1 MNEFDYRK
9 AVLVVILI
17 LVVGLCLYRYRE
29 LWPFGTDSPKPS
41 VIVVEGRTASLSLDE
56 ETRAKII
63 DYFRGVRIPPEE
75 NNLDFSRS
83 LDSVGRSQLSEGN
96 DEEAHSTYQKVL
108 AISYQQGSLKGIGAA
123 LLALSE
129 IAERADHQGEALGIV
144 MLLSK
149 MAEALGNE
157 EKEVMELRLARLLEQ
172 QNGIEMQMTGVLEEG
187 EEGAEEGP
195 EPTDL
200 ASESEVATPLG
211 SDSPDGESEA
221 ATSPASDSTDRETL
235 PARPAPENPG
245 SGPVSADS
253 RILQLADQIEIQ
265 VGRFRGLPVDQPI
278 VKAFAKREEIEKRLL
293 ELADALNPP
302 SQIEVD
308 QKALVKLGL
317 IPRSCALAEFLRRT
331 ALLST
336 VSLYDPRTKTL
347 YIADSLAGIEGDEVE
362 DEIVVSLVMNLVHAL
377 QDRHFNLTPYSVRV
391 EGNDD
396 ASLARLALV
405 LGDALAVLVD
415 YSVSS
420 QLLSPA
426 QVSDVDL
433 SFRHEIESQLGED
446 VPEALREINVFPA
459 VAGFKFMRSFRKW
472 NSLEDATRLYSDF
485 PRSTE
490 QFMHPEKYLA
500 QRDDPTI
507 VEWQPPPMDLSAPW
521 KRIDTN
527 VLGELSLYLVL
538 NSFIERHKA
547 VRASQGWDGD
557 RLELFEHP
565 NGNLAFVLRSVWDT
579 EEDAREFAAAY
590 SDVVQKKYPGAQL
603 VNAGVSRRTEVKEL
617 QWESDGNRITLR
629 INGTQVEIIE
639 VEPI

>member
-41 VIVVEGRTASLSLDE
+41 VIVVEDRTASLSLDE
-56 ETRAKII
+56 ETRAEIV

-75 NNLDFSRS
+75 NNLDFARS

-108 AISYQQGSLKGIGAA
+108 AISYQQGSLKGIGTA

-129 IAERADHQGEALGIV
+129 IAERGDHQGEALGV
-144 MLLSK
+144 VLLLSK
-149 MAEALGNE
+149 MAEALGRE

-172 QNGIEMQMTGVLEEG
+172 QNGIEMQMTGIL

-195 EPTDL
+195 ERTAL
-200 ASESEVATPLG
+200 VS
-211 SDSPDGESEA
+211 ESEA
-221 ATSPASDSTDRETL
+221 ATSPGSDSTDGGSEAATPPASDSTDREVQ
-235 PARPAPENPG
+235 PAKPAPKIST
-245 SGPVSADS
+245 SGPVPANS

-265 VGRFRGLPVDQPI
+265 VSRFRGLPVGQPI
-278 VKAFAKREEIEKRLL
+278 VKTLAKREEIEKRLL
-293 ELADALNPP
+293 ELAHELNPP
-302 SQIEVD
+302 SQVEVD
-308 QKALVKLGL
+308 KKALVKLGL
-317 IPRSCALAEFLRRT
+317 IPRSFALAEFLRRT

-347 YIADSLAGIEGDEVE
+347 YIADSLTGMEDGEVE

-396 ASLARLALV
+396 ASMARLALV

-433 SFRHEIESQLGED
+433 SFRQEIESQLGED
-446 VPEALREINVFPA
+446 VPDALREINVFPA

-507 VEWQPPPMDLSAPW
+507 VEWQPPPIVLSVPW

-538 NSFIERHKA
+538 NRFIERHKA

-590 SDVVQKKYPGAQL
+590 SDLVQKKYPGAQL
-603 VNAGVSRRTEVKEL
+603 VNAGGSRRTEVKEL
-617 QWESDGNRITLR
+617 QWESDGNRIILR
-629 INGTQVEIIE
+629 VNGSQVEIIE
-639 VEPI
+639 VGPI

>member
-1 MNEFDYRK
+1 MLW
-9 AVLVVILI
+9 ASSILNS
-17 LVVGLCLYRYRE
+17 
-29 LWPFGTDSPKPS
+29 F
-41 VIVVEGRTASLSLDE
+41 
-56 ETRAKII
+56 
-63 DYFRGVRIPPEE
+63 
-75 NNLDFSRS
+75 
-83 LDSVGRSQLSEGN
+83 GRSQLSEGN

-108 AISYQQGSLKGIGAA
+108 AISYQQGSLKGIGTA

-129 IAERADHQGEALGIV
+129 IAERGDHQGEALGVV

-172 QNGIEMQMTGVLEEG
+172 QNGIEMQMTGILD
-187 EEGAEEGP
+187 EGAEEGP
-195 EPTDL
+195 EPTPL

-211 SDSPDGESEA
+211 SDSTEGESEA
-221 ATSPASDSTDRETL
+221 ASSPASDSTDRETL
-235 PARPAPENPG
+235 PAKPAPENPG
-245 SGPVSADS
+245 SGPVPAKS

-265 VGRFRGLPVDQPI
+265 VGRFRGLPVGQPI
-278 VKAFAKREEIEKRLL
+278 VKTFAKREAIEKRLL

-302 SQIEVD
+302 SQVEVD
-308 QKALVKLGL
+308 KKALVKLGL
-317 IPRSCALAEFLRRT
+317 IPRSFALAEFLRRT

-396 ASLARLALV
+396 ASMARLALV

-433 SFRHEIESQLGED
+433 SFRQEIESQLGED

-538 NSFIERHKA
+538 NRFIERHKA

-557 RLELFEHP
+557 LLELFEHP
-565 NGNLAFVLRSVWDT
+565 NGNLAFILRSLWDT

-603 VNAGVSRRTEVKEL
+603 VNAGGIRRTEVKEL

-639 VEPI
+639 LEPI

>member
-17 LVVGLCLYRYRE
+17 FVVGLCLYRYRE
-29 LWPFGTDSPKPS
+29 LWPFGIDSPKPS
-41 VIVVEGRTASLSLDE
+41 VIVVEDRTASLSLDE
-56 ETRAKII
+56 ETRAEII
-63 DYFRGVRIPPEE
+63 DYFRGLRIPPEE

-96 DEEAHSTYQKVL
+96 DEEAHSIYQKVL
-108 AISYQQGSLKGIGAA
+108 AISYQQGSLKGIGTA

-129 IAERADHQGEALGIV
+129 IAERGDHQGEALGIV
-144 MLLSK
+144 TLLSK
-149 MAEALGNE
+149 MVEALGNE

-172 QNGIEMQMTGVLEEG
+172 QNGIEIQMTGILAEE
-187 EEGAEEGP
+187 AEEGP
-195 EPTDL
+195 EPTPL
-200 ASESEVATPLG
+200 ASESEAATPRG
-211 SDSPDGESEA
+211 SDSADGEFEA
-221 ATSPASDSTDRETL
+221 ATPTASDSTDRETL
-235 PARPAPENPG
+235 LARPAPENPG
-245 SGPVSADS
+245 SGPVPANS

-265 VGRFRGLPVDQPI
+265 VGRFRGLPVGQPI
-278 VKAFAKREEIEKRLL
+278 VKTFAKREEIEKRLL

-302 SQIEVD
+302 SQVEVD
-308 QKALVKLGL
+308 KKALVKLGL
-317 IPRSCALAEFLRRT
+317 IPRSFALAEFLRRT

-396 ASLARLALV
+396 ASMARLALV

-433 SFRHEIESQLGED
+433 SFRQEIESQLGED

-507 VEWQPPPMDLSAPW
+507 VEWQPPPMELSAPW

-538 NSFIERHKA
+538 NRFIERHKA

-557 RLELFEHP
+557 RLEVFEHP
-565 NGNLAFVLRSVWDT
+565 S
-579 EEDAREFAAAY
+579 
-590 SDVVQKKYPGAQL
+590 
-603 VNAGVSRRTEVKEL
+603 
-617 QWESDGNRITLR
+617 
-629 INGTQVEIIE
+629 EIAD
-639 VEPI
+639 

>member
-1 MNEFDYRK
+1 MNDFDYRK
-9 AVLVVILI
+9 AVLLVILI
-17 LVVGLCLYRYRE
+17 LVVGLCLYRYRD

-41 VIVVEGRTASLSLDE
+41 VIVVEDRTASLSLDE
-56 ETRAKII
+56 ETRAEIV

-75 NNLDFSRS
+75 NNLDFARS

-108 AISYQQGSLKGIGAA
+108 AISYQQGSLKGIGTA

-129 IAERADHQGEALGIV
+129 IAERGDHQGEALGV
-144 MLLSK
+144 VLLLSK
-149 MAEALGNE
+149 MAEAMGRE

-172 QNGIEMQMTGVLEEG
+172 QDGIEMQMTGIL

-195 EPTDL
+195 ERTTL
-200 ASESEVATPLG
+200 ASESEAATPPG
-211 SDSPDGESEA
+211 SDSTDGGSEA
-221 ATSPASDSTDRETL
+221 ATPPANDSTDREVQ
-235 PARPAPENPG
+235 PAKPAPKISTSGRLQVNP
-245 SGPVSADS
+245 

-265 VGRFRGLPVDQPI
+265 VSRFRGLPVGQPI
-278 VKAFAKREEIEKRLL
+278 VKTFAKREEIEKRLL
-293 ELADALNPP
+293 ELAHELNPP
-302 SQIEVD
+302 SQVEVD
-308 QKALVKLGL
+308 KKALVKLGL
-317 IPRSCALAEFLRRT
+317 IPRSFALAEFLRRT

-347 YIADSLAGIEGDEVE
+347 YIADSLTGMEDGEVE

-396 ASLARLALV
+396 ASMARLALV

-433 SFRHEIESQLGED
+433 SFRQEIESQLGED

-507 VEWQPPPMDLSAPW
+507 VEWQPPPIVLSVPW

-538 NSFIERHKA
+538 NRFIERHKA

-590 SDVVQKKYPGAQL
+590 SDLVQKKYPGAQL
-603 VNAGVSRRTEVKEL
+603 VNAGGNRRTEIKEL
-617 QWESDGNRITLR
+617 QWESDGNRIILR
-629 INGTQVEIIE
+629 VNGSEVEIIE

>member
-17 LVVGLCLYRYRE
+17 SVVGLCLYRYRE

-41 VIVVEGRTASLSLDE
+41 VIVVEDRTASLSLDE
-56 ETRAKII
+56 ETRAEII

-96 DEEAHSTYQKVL
+96 DEDAHNTYQKVL

-129 IAERADHQGEALGIV
+129 IAERGDHQGEALGFV

-172 QNGIEMQMTGVLEEG
+172 NGIERQMTGIL

-195 EPTDL
+195 EPPPL
-200 ASESEVATPLG
+200 ASESEAATP
-211 SDSPDGESEA
+211 
-221 ATSPASDSTDRETL
+221 PASDSTDRETL
-235 PARPAPENPG
+235 PARPAPEDPG
-245 SGPVSADS
+245 SGPVPADS

-265 VGRFRGLPVDQPI
+265 VGRFRGLPVGQPI
-278 VKAFAKREEIEKRLL
+278 DKTFAKREEIEKRLL
-293 ELADALNPP
+293 ELANALNPP
-302 SQIEVD
+302 SQVEVD

-317 IPRSCALAEFLRRT
+317 IPRSFALAEFLRRT

-347 YIADSLAGIEGDEVE
+347 YIADSLAGIEDDEVE

-396 ASLARLALV
+396 ASMARLALV

-433 SFRHEIESQLGED
+433 SFRQEIERQLGED

-507 VEWQPPPMDLSAPW
+507 VEWQPPPMHLSAPW

-538 NSFIERHKA
+538 NRFIERHKA

-565 NGNLAFVLRSVWDT
+565 NGNLAFILRSLWDT

-603 VNAGVSRRTEVKEL
+603 VNAGGSRRTEIKEL
-617 QWESDGNRITLR
+617 QWESDGSRIILR
-629 INGTQVEIIE
+629 VNGSQVEIIE

>member
-1 MNEFDYRK
+1 MNNFDYRK

-17 LVVGLCLYRYRE
+17 SVVGLCLYRYRE

-41 VIVVEGRTASLSLDE
+41 VIVVEDRTASLSLNE
-56 ETRAKII
+56 ETRAGII

-83 LDSVGRSQLSEGN
+83 LNSIGRSQLSEGN

-108 AISYQQGSLKGIGAA
+108 AISYQQGSLKGIGTA

-129 IAERADHQGEALGIV
+129 IAERGDHQGEALGIV

-172 QNGIEMQMTGVLEEG
+172 QNGIEMQMTGILEEG
-187 EEGAEEGP
+187 EEEGP

-200 ASESEVATPLG
+200 ASESEAATSLG
-211 SDSPDGESEA
+211 SDSTDGVSEA
-221 ATSPASDSTDRETL
+221 ATPPASDSTDRETL
-235 PARPAPENPG
+235 PVRPALENPG
-245 SGPVSADS
+245 SGPVSANS

-265 VGRFRGLPVDQPI
+265 VGRFRGLPVGQPI
-278 VKAFAKREEIEKRLL
+278 VKTFAKREEIEKRLL
-293 ELADALNPP
+293 ELANALNPP
-302 SQIEVD
+302 SQVEVD

-317 IPRSCALAEFLRRT
+317 IPRSFALAEFLRRT

-347 YIADSLAGIEGDEVE
+347 YIADSLAGMEDGEVE

-396 ASLARLALV
+396 ASMARLALV

-433 SFRHEIESQLGED
+433 SFRQEIESQLGED

-527 VLGELSLYLVL
+527 VLGELSLYLLL
-538 NSFIERHKA
+538 NRFIERHKA

-565 NGNLAFVLRSVWDT
+565 NGNLAFILRSLWDT

>member
-1 MNEFDYRK
+1 
-9 AVLVVILI
+9 
-17 LVVGLCLYRYRE
+17 
-29 LWPFGTDSPKPS
+29 
-41 VIVVEGRTASLSLDE
+41 
-56 ETRAKII
+56 
-63 DYFRGVRIPPEE
+63 
-75 NNLDFSRS
+75 
-83 LDSVGRSQLSEGN
+83 
-96 DEEAHSTYQKVL
+96 
-108 AISYQQGSLKGIGAA
+108 
-123 LLALSE
+123 LALSE
-129 IAERADHQGEALGIV
+129 IAERGDHQGEALGIV
-144 MLLSK
+144 TLLSK
-149 MAEALGNE
+149 MVEALGNE

-172 QNGIEMQMTGVLEEG
+172 QNGIEMQMTGILEE
-187 EEGAEEGP
+187 EAEEGP
-195 EPTDL
+195 APTPL
-200 ASESEVATPLG
+200 ASESEAPTPLG
-211 SDSPDGESEA
+211 
-221 ATSPASDSTDRETL
+221 SDSTDRETL

-245 SGPVSADS
+245 SGPVPANS

-265 VGRFRGLPVDQPI
+265 VGRFRGLPVGQPI
-278 VKAFAKREEIEKRLL
+278 VKTFAKREEIEKRLL

-302 SQIEVD
+302 SQVEVD
-308 QKALVKLGL
+308 KKALVKLGL
-317 IPRSCALAEFLRRT
+317 IPRSFALAEFLRRT

-362 DEIVVSLVMNLVHAL
+362 EEVVVSLVMNLVHAL

-396 ASLARLALV
+396 ASMARLALV

-433 SFRHEIESQLGED
+433 SFRQEIESQLGED

-507 VEWQPPPMDLSAPW
+507 VEWQPPPMELSAPW
-521 KRIDTN
+521 KRIGTN

-538 NSFIERHKA
+538 NRFIERHKA

-557 RLELFEHP
+557 RLEVFEHP
-565 NGNLAFVLRSVWDT
+565 NGNLAFILRSLWDT

-639 VEPI
+639 IEPI

>member
-41 VIVVEGRTASLSLDE
+41 VIVVEDRTASLSLDE
-56 ETRAKII
+56 ETRAEIV

-75 NNLDFSRS
+75 NNLDFARS

-108 AISYQQGSLKGIGAA
+108 AISYQQGSLKGIGTA

-129 IAERADHQGEALGIV
+129 IAERGDHQGEALGLV
-144 MLLSK
+144 LLLSK
-149 MAEALGNE
+149 MAEALGRE

-172 QNGIEMQMTGVLEEG
+172 QDGIEMQMTGIL

-195 EPTDL
+195 ERTTL
-200 ASESEVATPLG
+200 AS
-211 SDSPDGESEA
+211 ESEA
-221 ATSPASDSTDRETL
+221 ATSPGSDSTDGGSEAATPPASDSTDREVQ
-235 PARPAPENPG
+235 PAKPAPKIST
-245 SGPVSADS
+245 SGPVPANS

-265 VGRFRGLPVDQPI
+265 VSRFRGLPVGQPI
-278 VKAFAKREEIEKRLL
+278 VKTLAKREEIEKRLL
-293 ELADALNPP
+293 ELAHELNPP
-302 SQIEVD
+302 SQVEVD
-308 QKALVKLGL
+308 KKALVKLGL
-317 IPRSCALAEFLRRT
+317 IPRSFALAEFLRRT

-347 YIADSLAGIEGDEVE
+347 YIADSLTGMEDGEVE

-396 ASLARLALV
+396 ASMARLALV

-433 SFRHEIESQLGED
+433 SFRQEIESQLGED

-472 NSLEDATRLYSDF
+472 NSLEDAIRLYTDL

-507 VEWQPPPMDLSAPW
+507 VEWQPPPMVLSVPW
-521 KRIDTN
+521 KNIYTN
-527 VLGELSLYLVL
+527 VLGELSLFLVL
-538 NSFIERHKA
+538 NRFIEKHKA

-579 EEDAREFAAAY
+579 EEDAREFATAY

-603 VNAGVSRRTEVKEL
+603 VNAGVSGRTEDKEL
-617 QWESDGNRITLR
+617 QWESDGHRIILR
-629 INGTQVEIIE
+629 VNGTQVEIIE
-639 VEPI
+639 VEPS

>member
-29 LWPFGTDSPKPS
+29 LWPFGTDGPKPS
-41 VIVVEGRTASLSLDE
+41 VIVVEDRTASLSLDE
-56 ETRAKII
+56 ETRAEIV

-75 NNLDFSRS
+75 NNLDFARS

-108 AISYQQGSLKGIGAA
+108 AISYQQGSLKGIGTA

-129 IAERADHQGEALGIV
+129 IAERGDHQGEALGLV
-144 MLLSK
+144 LLLSK
-149 MAEALGNE
+149 LAEALGRE
-157 EKEVMELRLARLLEQ
+157 EKEVMKLRLARLLEQ
-172 QNGIEMQMTGVLEEG
+172 QDGIEMQMTGIL

-195 EPTDL
+195 ERTTL
-200 ASESEVATPLG
+200 AS
-211 SDSPDGESEA
+211 ESEA
-221 ATSPASDSTDRETL
+221 ATSPGSDSTDREVQ
-235 PARPAPENPG
+235 PAKPAPKISTSGRLQVNP
-245 SGPVSADS
+245 

-265 VGRFRGLPVDQPI
+265 VSRFRGLPVGQPI
-278 VKAFAKREEIEKRLL
+278 VKTLAKREEIEKRLL
-293 ELADALNPP
+293 ELAHELNPP
-302 SQIEVD
+302 SQVEVD
-308 QKALVKLGL
+308 KKALVKLGL
-317 IPRSCALAEFLRRT
+317 IPRSFALAEFLRRT

-347 YIADSLAGIEGDEVE
+347 YIADSLTGMEDGEVE

-396 ASLARLALV
+396 ASMARLALV

-433 SFRHEIESQLGED
+433 SFRQEIESQLGED

-507 VEWQPPPMDLSAPW
+507 VEWQPPPIVLSVPW

-538 NSFIERHKA
+538 NRFIERHKA

-590 SDVVQKKYPGAQL
+590 SDLVQKKYPGAQL
-603 VNAGVSRRTEVKEL
+603 VNAGGSRRTEVKEL
-617 QWESDGNRITLR
+617 QWESDGNRIILR
-629 INGTQVEIIE
+629 VNGSQVEIIE
-639 VEPI
+639 VEPF

>member
-1 MNEFDYRK
+1 MNDYDYRK
-9 AVLVVILI
+9 IILLLILI

-41 VIVVEGRTASLSLDE
+41 VIVVEDRTASLSLDE
-56 ETRAKII
+56 ETKAEII
-63 DYFRGVRIPPEE
+63 DYFRGLRIPPEE

-96 DEEAHSTYQKVL
+96 DEEAHSIYQKVL
-108 AISYQQGSLKGIGAA
+108 AISYQQGSLKGIGTA

-129 IAERADHQGEALGIV
+129 IAERGDHQGEALGIV

-172 QNGIEMQMTGVLEEG
+172 QNGIEMQMTGILEEG
-187 EEGAEEGP
+187 EEEAEEGP
-195 EPTDL
+195 EPTTL
-200 ASESEVATPLG
+200 ASESEAATP
-211 SDSPDGESEA
+211 
-221 ATSPASDSTDRETL
+221 PASDSTDRETL
-235 PARPAPENPG
+235 PGRPAPENPG
-245 SGPVSADS
+245 SGPVPANS

-265 VGRFRGLPVDQPI
+265 VGRFRGLPVGQPI
-278 VKAFAKREEIEKRLL
+278 VKTFAKREAIEKRLL

-302 SQIEVD
+302 SQVEVD
-308 QKALVKLGL
+308 KKALVKLGL
-317 IPRSCALAEFLRRT
+317 IPRSFALAEFLRRT

-396 ASLARLALV
+396 ASMARLALV

-507 VEWQPPPMDLSAPW
+507 VEGQPPPMDLSAPW

-538 NSFIERHKA
+538 NRFIERHKA

-557 RLELFEHP
+557 LLELFEHP
-565 NGNLAFVLRSVWDT
+565 NGNLAFILRSLWDT

-590 SDVVQKKYPGAQL
+590 SDVVQQKYPDAQL

-617 QWESDGNRITLR
+617 QWESDGNRIILR
-629 INGTQVEIIE
+629 VNGSQVEIIE
-639 VEPI
+639 VEPS

>member
-1 MNEFDYRK
+1 MNNIDYRK
-9 AVLVVILI
+9 IGLLLTLI

-41 VIVVEGRTASLSLDE
+41 VIVVEDRTASLSLDE
-56 ETRAKII
+56 ETRAEII
-63 DYFRGVRIPPEE
+63 DYFRGLRIPPEE

-96 DEEAHSTYQKVL
+96 DEEAHSIYQKVL
-108 AISYQQGSLKGIGAA
+108 AISYQQGSLKGIGTA

-129 IAERADHQGEALGIV
+129 IAERGDHQGEALGIV
-144 MLLSK
+144 TLLSK
-149 MAEALGNE
+149 MVEALGNE

-172 QNGIEMQMTGVLEEG
+172 QNGIEIQMTGILAEE
-187 EEGAEEGP
+187 AEEGP
-195 EPTDL
+195 EPTTL
-200 ASESEVATPLG
+200 ASESEAATP
-211 SDSPDGESEA
+211 
-221 ATSPASDSTDRETL
+221 PASDSTDRETL
-235 PARPAPENPG
+235 LARPAPENPG
-245 SGPVSADS
+245 SGPVPANS

-265 VGRFRGLPVDQPI
+265 VGRFRGLPVGQPI
-278 VKAFAKREEIEKRLL
+278 VKTFAKREEIEKRLL

-302 SQIEVD
+302 SQVEVNK
-308 QKALVKLGL
+308 KALVKLGL
-317 IPRSCALAEFLRRT
+317 IPRSFALAEFLRRT

-396 ASLARLALV
+396 ASMARLALV

-426 QVSDVDL
+426 QVSDVVL
-433 SFRHEIESQLGED
+433 SFRQEIESQLGED

-538 NSFIERHKA
+538 NRFIERHKA

-557 RLELFEHP
+557 RLEVFEHP
-565 NGNLAFVLRSVWDT
+565 NGNLAFILRSLWDT

-603 VNAGVSRRTEVKEL
+603 VNAGGSRRTEVKEL
-617 QWESDGNRITLR
+617 QWESDGNRIILR
-629 INGTQVEIIE
+629 VNGSQVEIIE

>member
-17 LVVGLCLYRYRE
+17 SVVGLCLYRYRE

-41 VIVVEGRTASLSLDE
+41 VIVVEDRTASLSLDE
-56 ETRAKII
+56 ETRAEII

-108 AISYQQGSLKGIGAA
+108 AISYQQGSLKGIGTA

-129 IAERADHQGEALGIV
+129 IAERGAHQGEALGIV

-149 MAEALGNE
+149 MAEALGDE

-172 QNGIEMQMTGVLEEG
+172 QSGIEMQMTGILEE
-187 EEGAEEGP
+187 EAEEGP
-195 EPTDL
+195 EPTPL
-200 ASESEVATPLG
+200 ASESEAATPLG
-211 SDSPDGESEA
+211 SDSPDGESGA
-221 ATSPASDSTDRETL
+221 AIPPASDSTDRETL
-235 PARPAPENPG
+235 PVRPAPENPG
-245 SGPVSADS
+245 IGPLPADS

-265 VGRFRGLPVDQPI
+265 VGRFRGIPVGQPI
-278 VKAFAKREEIEKRLL
+278 VKTFAKREEIEKRLL
-293 ELADALNPP
+293 ELANALNPP
-302 SQIEVD
+302 SQVEVD

-317 IPRSCALAEFLRRT
+317 IPRSFALAEFLRRT

-347 YIADSLAGIEGDEVE
+347 YIADFLAGIEDDEVE

-396 ASLARLALV
+396 ASMARLALV

-472 NSLEDATRLYSDF
+472 NSLDDATRLYSDF

-538 NSFIERHKA
+538 NRFIERHKA

-557 RLELFEHP
+557 RLEVFEHP
-565 NGNLAFVLRSVWDT
+565 NGNLAFILRSLWDT

-603 VNAGVSRRTEVKEL
+603 VNAGGSRRTEVKEL
-617 QWESDGNRITLR
+617 QWESDGNRIILR
-629 INGTQVEIIE
+629 VNGSQVEIIE

>member
-1 MNEFDYRK
+1 
-9 AVLVVILI
+9 
-17 LVVGLCLYRYRE
+17 
-29 LWPFGTDSPKPS
+29 
-41 VIVVEGRTASLSLDE
+41 
-56 ETRAKII
+56 
-63 DYFRGVRIPPEE
+63 
-75 NNLDFSRS
+75 
-83 LDSVGRSQLSEGN
+83 
-96 DEEAHSTYQKVL
+96 
-108 AISYQQGSLKGIGAA
+108 
-123 LLALSE
+123 
-129 IAERADHQGEALGIV
+129 
-144 MLLSK
+144 
-149 MAEALGNE
+149 
-157 EKEVMELRLARLLEQ
+157 
-172 QNGIEMQMTGVLEEG
+172 
-187 EEGAEEGP
+187 
-195 EPTDL
+195 
-200 ASESEVATPLG
+200 
-211 SDSPDGESEA
+211 
-221 ATSPASDSTDRETL
+221 
-235 PARPAPENPG
+235 
-245 SGPVSADS
+245 
-253 RILQLADQIEIQ
+253 LADQIEIQ
-265 VGRFRGLPVDQPI
+265 VGRFRGLPVGQPI
-278 VKAFAKREEIEKRLL
+278 VKTFAKREEIEKRLL

-302 SQIEVD
+302 SQVEVD
-308 QKALVKLGL
+308 KKALVKLGL
-317 IPRSCALAEFLRRT
+317 IPRNFALAEFLRRI

-347 YIADSLAGIEGDEVE
+347 YIADSLTGIKDGEVE
-362 DEIVVSLVMNLVHAL
+362 DGIVVSLVMNLVHAL

-396 ASLARLALV
+396 ASMARLALV

-420 QLLSPA
+420 QLLSPE

-433 SFRHEIESQLGED
+433 SFRQEIESQLGED
-446 VPEALREINVFPA
+446 VSEALREINVFPA

-538 NSFIERHKA
+538 NRFIERHKA

-565 NGNLAFVLRSVWDT
+565 NGNLAFILRSLWDT

-603 VNAGVSRRTEVKEL
+603 LNAGVSRRTEVKEL

>member
-17 LVVGLCLYRYRE
+17 SVVGLCLYRYRE

-41 VIVVEGRTASLSLDE
+41 VIVVEDRTASLSLNE
-56 ETRAKII
+56 ETRAGII

-83 LDSVGRSQLSEGN
+83 LNSIGRSQLSEGN

-108 AISYQQGSLKGIGAA
+108 AISYQQGSLKGIGTA

-129 IAERADHQGEALGIV
+129 IAERGDHQGEALGIV

-149 MAEALGNE
+149 MAEALGNQ

-172 QNGIEMQMTGVLEEG
+172 QNGIEMQMTGILQ
-187 EEGAEEGP
+187 EGAKEGL
-195 EPTDL
+195 ESTNL
-200 ASESEVATPLG
+200 ASESEAATPLG

-221 ATSPASDSTDRETL
+221 ATPPASDSTDRETL

-245 SGPVSADS
+245 SGPVSANS

-265 VGRFRGLPVDQPI
+265 VGRFRGLPVGQPI
-278 VKAFAKREEIEKRLL
+278 VKTFAKREEIEKRLL
-293 ELADALNPP
+293 ELANALNPP
-302 SQIEVD
+302 SQVEVD
-308 QKALVKLGL
+308 KKALVKLGL
-317 IPRSCALAEFLRRT
+317 IPRSFALAEFLRRT

-347 YIADSLAGIEGDEVE
+347 YIADSLKGREDGEVD

-396 ASLARLALV
+396 ASMARLALV

-433 SFRHEIESQLGED
+433 SFRQEIESQLGED

-527 VLGELSLYLVL
+527 VLGELSLYLLL
-538 NSFIERHKA
+538 NRFIERHKA

-565 NGNLAFVLRSVWDT
+565 NGNLAFILRSLWDT

-603 VNAGVSRRTEVKEL
+603 VNAGGSRRTEVKEL
-617 QWESDGNRITLR
+617 QWESDGNRIILR
-629 INGTQVEIIE
+629 VNGSQVEIIE

>member
-41 VIVVEGRTASLSLDE
+41 VIVVEDRTASLSLDE
-56 ETRAKII
+56 ETRAEIV

-75 NNLDFSRS
+75 NNLDFARS

-108 AISYQQGSLKGIGAA
+108 AISFQQGSLKGIGTA

-129 IAERADHQGEALGIV
+129 IAERGDHQGEALGV
-144 MLLSK
+144 VLLLSK
-149 MAEALGNE
+149 MAEALGRE

-172 QNGIEMQMTGVLEEG
+172 QDGIEMQMTGIL

-195 EPTDL
+195 ERTTL
-200 ASESEVATPLG
+200 AS
-211 SDSPDGESEA
+211 ESEA
-221 ATSPASDSTDRETL
+221 ATSPGSDSTDREVQ
-235 PARPAPENPG
+235 PAKPAPKISTSGRLQVNP
-245 SGPVSADS
+245 

-265 VGRFRGLPVDQPI
+265 VSRFRGLPVGQPI
-278 VKAFAKREEIEKRLL
+278 VKTLAKREEIEKRLL
-293 ELADALNPP
+293 ELAHELNPP
-302 SQIEVD
+302 SQVEVD
-308 QKALVKLGL
+308 KKALVKLGL
-317 IPRSCALAEFLRRT
+317 IPRSFALAEFLRRT

-347 YIADSLAGIEGDEVE
+347 YIADSLTGMEDGEVE

-396 ASLARLALV
+396 ASMARLALV

-433 SFRHEIESQLGED
+433 SFRQEIESQLGED

-507 VEWQPPPMDLSAPW
+507 VEWQPPPIVLSVPW
-521 KRIDTN
+521 KRIKTN

-538 NSFIERHKA
+538 NRFIERHKA

-590 SDVVQKKYPGAQL
+590 SDLVQKKYPGAQL
-603 VNAGVSRRTEVKEL
+603 VNAGGSRRTEVKEL
-617 QWESDGNRITLR
+617 QWESDGNRIILR
-629 INGTQVEIIE
+629 VNGSQVEIIE
-639 VEPI
+639 VGPI

>member
-41 VIVVEGRTASLSLDE
+41 VIVVEDRTASLFLDE
-56 ETRAKII
+56 ETRAEIV

-75 NNLDFSRS
+75 NNLDFARS

-108 AISYQQGSLKGIGAA
+108 AISYQQGSLKGIGTA

-129 IAERADHQGEALGIV
+129 IAERGDHQGEALGV
-144 MLLSK
+144 VLLLSK
-149 MAEALGNE
+149 MAEAMGRE

-172 QNGIEMQMTGVLEEG
+172 QDGIEMQMTGIL

-195 EPTDL
+195 ERTTL
-200 ASESEVATPLG
+200 ASESEAATPPG
-211 SDSPDGESEA
+211 SDSTDGGSEA
-221 ATSPASDSTDRETL
+221 ATPPANDSTDREVQ
-235 PARPAPENPG
+235 PAKPAPKISTSGRLQVNP
-245 SGPVSADS
+245 

-265 VGRFRGLPVDQPI
+265 VSRFRGLPVGQPI
-278 VKAFAKREEIEKRLL
+278 VKTFAKREEIEKRLL
-293 ELADALNPP
+293 ELAHELNPP
-302 SQIEVD
+302 SQVEVD
-308 QKALVKLGL
+308 KKALVKLGL
-317 IPRSCALAEFLRRT
+317 IPRSFALAEFLRRT

-336 VSLYDPRTKTL
+336 ISLYDPRTKTL
-347 YIADSLAGIEGDEVE
+347 YIADSLTGMEDGEVE

-396 ASLARLALV
+396 ASMARLALV

-433 SFRHEIESQLGED
+433 SFRQEIESQLGED

-507 VEWQPPPMDLSAPW
+507 VEWQPPPIVLSVPW

-538 NSFIERHKA
+538 NRFIERHKA

-590 SDVVQKKYPGAQL
+590 SDLVQKKYPGVQL
-603 VNAGVSRRTEVKEL
+603 VNAGGNRRTEIKEL
-617 QWESDGNRITLR
+617 QWESDGNRIILR
-629 INGTQVEIIE
+629 VNGSQVEIIE

>member
-41 VIVVEGRTASLSLDE
+41 VIVVEDRTASLFLDE
-56 ETRAKII
+56 ETRAEIV

-75 NNLDFSRS
+75 NNLDFARS

-108 AISYQQGSLKGIGAA
+108 AISYQQGSLKGIGTA

-129 IAERADHQGEALGIV
+129 IAERGDHQGEALGV
-144 MLLSK
+144 VRLLSK
-149 MAEALGNE
+149 MAETMGRE

-172 QNGIEMQMTGVLEEG
+172 QDGIEMQMTGIL

-195 EPTDL
+195 ERTTL
-200 ASESEVATPLG
+200 ASESEAATPPG
-211 SDSPDGESEA
+211 SDSTDGGSEA
-221 ATSPASDSTDRETL
+221 ATPPANDSTDREVQ
-235 PARPAPENPG
+235 PAKPAPKISTSGRLQVNP
-245 SGPVSADS
+245 

-265 VGRFRGLPVDQPI
+265 VSRFRGLPVGQPI
-278 VKAFAKREEIEKRLL
+278 VKTFAKREEIEKRLL
-293 ELADALNPP
+293 ELAHELNPP
-302 SQIEVD
+302 SQVEVD
-308 QKALVKLGL
+308 KKALVKLGL
-317 IPRSCALAEFLRRT
+317 IPRSFALAEFLRRT

-336 VSLYDPRTKTL
+336 ISLYDPRTKTL
-347 YIADSLAGIEGDEVE
+347 YIADSLTGMEDGEVE

-396 ASLARLALV
+396 ASMARLALV

-433 SFRHEIESQLGED
+433 SFRQEIESQLGED

-507 VEWQPPPMDLSAPW
+507 VEWQPPPIVLSVPW

-538 NSFIERHKA
+538 NRFIERHKA

-590 SDVVQKKYPGAQL
+590 SDLVQKKYPGNQL
-603 VNAGVSRRTEVKEL
+603 VNAGGSRRTEIKEL
-617 QWESDGNRITLR
+617 QWESDGNRIILR
-629 INGTQVEIIE
+629 VNGSEVEIIE

>member
-9 AVLVVILI
+9 AVLVFILI

-41 VIVVEGRTASLSLDE
+41 VIVVEDRTASLSLDE
-56 ETRAKII
+56 ETRAEII

-108 AISYQQGSLKGIGAA
+108 AISYQQGSLKGIGTA

-129 IAERADHQGEALGIV
+129 IAERGDHQGEALGIV
-144 MLLSK
+144 TLLSK
-149 MAEALGNE
+149 MVEALGNE

-172 QNGIEMQMTGVLEEG
+172 QNGIEMQMTGIL
-187 EEGAEEGP
+187 AEEAEDGP
-195 EPTDL
+195 EPTPL
-200 ASESEVATPLG
+200 ASESEAATP
-211 SDSPDGESEA
+211 
-221 ATSPASDSTDRETL
+221 PASDSTDRETL
-235 PARPAPENPG
+235 LARPTPENPG
-245 SGPVSADS
+245 SEPVPANS

-265 VGRFRGLPVDQPI
+265 VGRFRGLPVGQPI
-278 VKAFAKREEIEKRLL
+278 VKIFAKREEIEKRLL

-302 SQIEVD
+302 SQVEVD

-317 IPRSCALAEFLRRT
+317 IPRSFALAEFLRRT

-396 ASLARLALV
+396 ASMARLALV

-433 SFRHEIESQLGED
+433 SFRQEIKSQLGED

-472 NSLEDATRLYSDF
+472 NSLEDATRLYSDI

-507 VEWQPPPMDLSAPW
+507 VEWQPPPMELSAPW

-538 NSFIERHKA
+538 NRFIERHKA

-557 RLELFEHP
+557 RLEVFEHP
-565 NGNLAFVLRSVWDT
+565 NGNLAFILRSLWDT

-603 VNAGVSRRTEVKEL
+603 VNAGGSRRTEVKEL
-617 QWESDGNRITLR
+617 QWESDGNRIILR
-629 INGTQVEIIE
+629 VNGSQVEIIE

>member
-41 VIVVEGRTASLSLDE
+41 VIVVEDRTASLSLDE
-56 ETRAKII
+56 ETKAEII
-63 DYFRGVRIPPEE
+63 DYFRGLRIPPEE

-83 LDSVGRSQLSEGN
+83 LNSVGRSQLSEGN
-96 DEEAHSTYQKVL
+96 DEEAHSIYQKVL
-108 AISYQQGSLKGIGAA
+108 AISYQQGSLKGIGTA

-129 IAERADHQGEALGIV
+129 IAERGDHQGEALSIV
-144 MLLSK
+144 TLLSK
-149 MAEALGNE
+149 MAEVLGNE

-172 QNGIEMQMTGVLEEG
+172 QNGIEMQMTGILEEG
-187 EEGAEEGP
+187 EEEAEEGP
-195 EPTDL
+195 EPTTL
-200 ASESEVATPLG
+200 AS
-211 SDSPDGESEA
+211 DSEA
-221 ATSPASDSTDRETL
+221 AIPPASDSTDRETL
-235 PARPAPENPG
+235 PGRPAPENPG
-245 SGPVSADS
+245 SGPVPANS

-265 VGRFRGLPVDQPI
+265 VGRFRGLPVGQPI
-278 VKAFAKREEIEKRLL
+278 VKTFAKREEIEKRLL

-302 SQIEVD
+302 SQVEVD
-308 QKALVKLGL
+308 KKALVKLGL
-317 IPRSCALAEFLRRT
+317 IPRSFALAEFLRRT

-396 ASLARLALV
+396 ASMARLALV

-433 SFRHEIESQLGED
+433 SFRQEIESQLGED

-538 NSFIERHKA
+538 NRFIERHKA

-557 RLELFEHP
+557 LLELFEHP
-565 NGNLAFVLRSVWDT
+565 NGNLAFILRSLWDT

-639 VEPI
+639 LEPI

>member
-41 VIVVEGRTASLSLDE
+41 VIVVEDRTASLSLDE
-56 ETRAKII
+56 ETRAEIV

-75 NNLDFSRS
+75 NNLDFARS

-108 AISYQQGSLKGIGAA
+108 AISYQQGSLKGIGTA

-129 IAERADHQGEALGIV
+129 IAERGDHQGEALGV
-144 MLLSK
+144 VLLLSK
-149 MAEALGNE
+149 MAETMGRE

-172 QNGIEMQMTGVLEEG
+172 QDGIEMQMTGIL

-195 EPTDL
+195 ERTTL
-200 ASESEVATPLG
+200 AR
-211 SDSPDGESEA
+211 ESEA
-221 ATSPASDSTDRETL
+221 ATPPGSDSTDGGSEAATPPANDSTDREVQ
-235 PARPAPENPG
+235 PAKPAPKISTSGRLQVNP
-245 SGPVSADS
+245 

-265 VGRFRGLPVDQPI
+265 VSRFRGLPVGQPI
-278 VKAFAKREEIEKRLL
+278 VKTFAKREEIEKRLL
-293 ELADALNPP
+293 ELAHELNPP
-302 SQIEVD
+302 SQVEVD
-308 QKALVKLGL
+308 KKALVKLGL
-317 IPRSCALAEFLRRT
+317 IPRSFALAEFLRRT

-347 YIADSLAGIEGDEVE
+347 YIADSLTGMEDGEVE

-396 ASLARLALV
+396 ASMARLALV

-433 SFRHEIESQLGED
+433 SFRQEIESQLGED

-507 VEWQPPPMDLSAPW
+507 VEWQPPPIVLSVPW

-538 NSFIERHKA
+538 NRFIERHKA

-590 SDVVQKKYPGAQL
+590 SDLVQKKYPGAQL
-603 VNAGVSRRTEVKEL
+603 VNAGGSRRTEVKEL
-617 QWESDGNRITLR
+617 QWESDGNRIILR
-629 INGTQVEIIE
+629 VNGSQVEIIE

>member
-41 VIVVEGRTASLSLDE
+41 VIVVEDKTASLSLDE
-56 ETRAKII
+56 ETRAEIV

-75 NNLDFSRS
+75 NNLDFARS

-108 AISYQQGSLKGIGAA
+108 AISYQQGSLKGIGTA

-129 IAERADHQGEALGIV
+129 IAERGDHQGEALGV
-144 MLLSK
+144 VLLLSK
-149 MAEALGNE
+149 MAEAMGRE

-172 QNGIEMQMTGVLEEG
+172 QDGIEMQMTGIL

-195 EPTDL
+195 EPTPL
-200 ASESEVATPLG
+200 ASESEAATP
-211 SDSPDGESEA
+211 
-221 ATSPASDSTDRETL
+221 PANDSTDREVQ
-235 PARPAPENPG
+235 PAKPAPKISTSGRLQVNP
-245 SGPVSADS
+245 

-265 VGRFRGLPVDQPI
+265 VSRFRGLPVGQPI
-278 VKAFAKREEIEKRLL
+278 VKTLAKREEIEKRLL
-293 ELADALNPP
+293 ELAHELNPP
-302 SQIEVD
+302 SQVEVD
-308 QKALVKLGL
+308 KKALVKLGL
-317 IPRSCALAEFLRRT
+317 IPRSFALAEFLRRT

-347 YIADSLAGIEGDEVE
+347 YIADSLTGMEDGEVE
-362 DEIVVSLVMNLVHAL
+362 DEVVVSLVMNLVHAL

-396 ASLARLALV
+396 ASMARLALV

-433 SFRHEIESQLGED
+433 SFRQEIESQLGED

-507 VEWQPPPMDLSAPW
+507 VEWQPPPIVLSVPW
-521 KRIDTN
+521 KRIKTN

-538 NSFIERHKA
+538 NRFIERHKA

-590 SDVVQKKYPGAQL
+590 SDLVQKKYPGAQL
-603 VNAGVSRRTEVKEL
+603 VNAGGSRRTEVKEL
-617 QWESDGNRITLR
+617 QWESDGNRIILR
-629 INGTQVEIIE
+629 VNGSQVEIIE
-639 VEPI
+639 VEPF